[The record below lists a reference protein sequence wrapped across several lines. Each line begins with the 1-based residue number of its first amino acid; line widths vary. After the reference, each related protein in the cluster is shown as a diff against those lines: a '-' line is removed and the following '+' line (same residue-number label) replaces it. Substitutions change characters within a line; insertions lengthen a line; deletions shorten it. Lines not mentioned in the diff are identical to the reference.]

1 MPGQTT
7 ESLTSNW
14 NKMTSESRPRFPAL
28 HVKNLVQE
36 TLRQNLDG
44 RSYRA
49 ALCKDLTGN
58 ILDQL
63 NDKLITRGPKGY
75 KFITFIDVGA
85 NQTAGPVFYGSQCV
99 KALGQA
105 AGDDF
110 AEASFQNASLYGI
123 GIVWAVPDPAW
134 TTSRARLTPTESQC
148 QQHFPIVQVKS
159 IIEDAIDRHAVGRRY
174 EPVFCKNLTQKLSA
188 ELKTTLLQKG
198 PKGYK
203 FVSFVTVGSSGGGD
217 TVFCASQCTWGK
229 PGDDFAEFTR
239 QNSSLYAMAIVWG
252 IRAE

>member
-7 ESLTSNW
+7 ESLTNNW
-14 NKMTSESRPRFPAL
+14 NKMTSERPRFPAL

-36 TLRQNLDG
+36 TLRQNLG
-44 RSYRA
+44 GHTYHAGVCR
-49 ALCKDLTGN
+49 DLTRK

-63 NDKLITRGPKGY
+63 NDKLVKRGPKGY
-75 KFITFIDVGA
+75 KFITFIDVGP
-85 NQTAGPVFYGSQCV
+85 NQAAGPVFYGSQCV

-105 AGDDF
+105 TGDEF
-110 AEASFQNASLYGI
+110 AESSFQNASLYGI
-123 GIVWAVPDPAW
+123 GIVWAIPDAAW
-134 TTSRARLTPTESQC
+134 NTSRAHLTPRESQC
-148 QQHFPIVQVKS
+148 QQHFPILQVKQ
-159 IIEDAIDRHAVGRRY
+159 IIEDTIDRRVIGRRY
-174 EPVFCKNLTQKLSA
+174 EPAFCKNLTQKLSA

-198 PKGYK
+198 PRGYK

-239 QNSSLYAMAIVWG
+239 QNTSLYAMAIVWG
-252 IRAE
+252 ILTE